1 MHSYRETDDDPGS
14 IGQGPAI
21 VETDGDIS
29 PILCFFLA
37 LSIMVPVAPEA
48 RLTGFDAVAGFLILH
63 YWRLV
68 RTLFRPAMILL
79 LVSLAAMTTSAY
91 LNGSETRALI
101 GRGYQ
106 SAALLL
112 EVMGFFVLISAT
124 NDKGRAA
131 AVFGAMAG
139 ICCHYFYPSDLRIL
153 EEPIK
158 FLVGVPLGAGLL
170 ALYAVV
176 IQRASASSVLIVT
189 LMIAYALFCFMAG
202 SRSIGGVYFA
212 SAIMVAIVGFVRV
225 PTSYAKFAPLAIVA
239 IALAGYGVT
248 ELYTFLAI
256 KGFFGERA
264 AGIAAFQSSFGS
276 IILGGRPEIIIN
288 LSGIWDAP
296 LFGVGILNYPS
307 IYIYEMIRLS
317 VYSENSILDL
327 SNILYHS
334 ALFGTAF
341 ESGLIASSFWIF
353 MLYRALFAMPLL
365 ANMKIHQ
372 RAFIAPLLLMTA
384 WHILYSPPIPYN
396 RFVMAAGL
404 AFSFFIYDEWKRL
417 RTAELE
423 DATIRGEF
431 LTM

>member
-1 MHSYRETDDDPGS
+1 MHAYRDTGDGS
-14 IGQGPAI
+14 AAI
-21 VETDGDIS
+21 PHHPHGVEPIS
-29 PILCFFLA
+29 GMSPVLCFFLA

-48 RLTGFDAVAGFLILH
+48 RLTAFDAVAGFLILH
-63 YWRLV
+63 YWRMV
-68 RTLFRPAMILL
+68 RTLFRPAMFLL
-79 LVSLAAMTTSAY
+79 LISLAAMTTSAY

-106 SAALLL
+106 PAALLL
-112 EVMGFFVLISAT
+112 ETMGFFVLIAT
-124 NDKGRAA
+124 TDDKGRAA
-131 AVFGAMAG
+131 AVLGAMAG
-139 ICCHYFYPSDLRIL
+139 ICCHYFYPSDLRVL
-153 EEPIK
+153 DEPIK

-170 ALYAVV
+170 ALYALA
-176 IQRASASSVLIVT
+176 IKRASASSVLIVT

-212 SAIMVAIVGFVRV
+212 SAIMVALVGFIRI
-225 PTSYAKFAPLAIVA
+225 PAGYAKFAPLAIIA

-288 LSGIWDAP
+288 LSGIRDAP
-296 LFGVGILNYPS
+296 IFGVGILNYPS
-307 IYIYEMIRLS
+307 IYVYEMIRLS
-317 VYSENSILDL
+317 VYSEESILDL

-341 ESGLIASSFWIF
+341 ESGLIAASFWVFI
-353 MLYRALFAMPLL
+353 LYRTLFAMPLL
-365 ANMKIHQ
+365 AGMKIHQ

-396 RFVMAAGL
+396 RFIMATGL
-404 AFSFFIYDEWKRL
+404 AFAFFIYDEWKRL
-417 RTAELE
+417 REA
-423 DATIRGEF
+423 DAAVRDDL